1 MRAATSEENSAV
13 TEPYKVTYATLTADN
28 EDLHVAFERGIEI
41 AKGWLGAEIS
51 APGDPNPGELV
62 EVFSPADPSVLIA
75 TVRAASPEAIDAAV
89 EQAKKAGKVWAATPW
104 QERVRILR
112 DLADTITE
120 QANEMAALMTM
131 EVGKNRLE
139 ALGDVEES
147 ATFFRYYCDQVE
159 KNGGFDARMESL
171 SDKELTRSVLK
182 PHGVWGVI
190 GPFNF
195 PMALVAGPAAAA
207 LVAGNA
213 VVVKPSVQGS
223 HVAWR
228 LHQLYLESEL
238 PEGLVQF
245 LPGGD
250 EVGKAVVAHKG
261 IDGLTF
267 TGSYNGGMAVAAAFM
282 GDYPRPV
289 LTEMGGKNPTIVT
302 ASANLDDA
310 AAGIARSIAGA
321 SGQKCSACSRVYV
334 APEVHD
340 ELVAKLSEKLDS
352 LVVADPL
359 GRDAFLGPV
368 IDQAAVDRYT
378 AAVEHAKGAGGTV
391 EAGGEVLKGSEGY
404 PGYYVKPTLISG
416 LPVTDKLFAEEL
428 FVPLAV
434 IAPVDTLDE
443 SLDLANDSVF
453 GLTAGFFGGQDEV
466 DTFLDR
472 IEAGVVYVNRP
483 AGATTGAWP
492 GVQPFGGWKG
502 SGGAG
507 GKAGGGLHYV
517 QLYMREQS
525 QSIVTS

>member
-1 MRAATSEENSAV
+1 MS
-13 TEPYKVTYATLTADN
+13 EPYKVTYATLTADN
-28 EDLHVAFERGIEI
+28 EDLHTAFEKGVEI
-41 AKGWLGAEIS
+41 ARGWLGTEIS
-51 APGDPNPGELV
+51 APGDRSPGEPI
-62 EVFSPADPSVLIA
+62 EVFSPADPSVLVA
-75 TVRAASPEAIDAAV
+75 TVRPASQEAIDTAIATAR
-89 EQAKKAGKVWAATPW
+89 EAGKKWAATPW
-104 QERVRILR
+104 QERLRIVR
-112 DLADTITE
+112 DLAERISE
-120 QANEMAALMTM
+120 QANEFAALMTI

-147 ATFFRYYCDQVE
+147 AVFFRYYADQVE
-159 KNGGFDARMESL
+159 KNGGFDAKMDSL
-171 SDKELTRSVLK
+171 SDKEQTRSVLK
-182 PHGVWGVI
+182 PFGVWGVI

-213 VVVKPSVQGS
+213 VVVKPSVQGT

-250 EVGKAVVAHKG
+250 EVGKALVAHKG

-267 TGSYNGGMAVAAAFM
+267 TGSYAGGMAVAQAFR
-282 GDYPRPV
+282 GDYPKPV
-289 LTEMGGKNPTIVT
+289 VTEMGGKNPTIVT
-302 ASANLDDA
+302 AKADLDAA

-334 APEVHD
+334 DPAVHD
-340 ELVAKLSEKLDS
+340 ELVDKLATALDA

-359 GRDAFLGPV
+359 ERDAFLGPV
-368 IDQAAVDRYT
+368 IDQKAVDRYQ
-378 AAVEHAKGAGGTV
+378 AALDHAKEAGGTV
-391 EAGGEVLKGSEGY
+391 RAGGEVLQGTDGY
-404 PGYYVKPTLISG
+404 PGYFVRPTLISG
-416 LPVTDKLFAEEL
+416 LPATDKLFSDEL

-434 IAPVDTLDE
+434 VAPVDTLDE
-443 SLDLANDSVF
+443 ALELANDTVF
-453 GLTAGFFGGQDEV
+453 GLTAGFFGGEDEI
-466 DTFLDR
+466 DTFLDN

-502 SGGAG
+502 SGSS

-517 QLYMREQS
+517 QLFMREQS
-525 QSIVTS
+525 QTVVSG